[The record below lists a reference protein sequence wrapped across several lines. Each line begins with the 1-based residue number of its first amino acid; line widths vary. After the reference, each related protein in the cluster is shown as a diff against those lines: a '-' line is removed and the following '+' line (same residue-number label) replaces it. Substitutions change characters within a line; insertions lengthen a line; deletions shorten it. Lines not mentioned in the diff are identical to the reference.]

1 MENYS
6 LTDRGKV
13 RKNNQDSFINYFHP
27 RFATFVV
34 CDGMGGHKAGE
45 VASAIAVESM
55 QQSIIEKKDRT
66 DYENMLKESVI
77 ESNQKVYIESQ
88 KCEEFSNMGTTIVA
102 AILSQDNIYLA
113 HVGDSRAY
121 LYRSKELTCLTHDHS
136 LVQKM
141 LDDGAI
147 TEEEA
152 RNHPDRSTLT
162 RALGTEDS
170 LEVEL
175 DRLQAREN
183 DLILLCTDGL
193 TGMLRDSEISEILEK
208 GETVREKAENLVER
222 AIEAGGLDNITVSLF
237 EYRRETW
244 NKYC

>member
-45 VASAIAVESM
+45 VASAIAVECM
-55 QQSIIEKKDRT
+55 QQSIIERKDRT
-66 DYENMLKESVI
+66 DYENMLEESVI
-77 ESNQKVYIESQ
+77 EANRKVYSESC

-102 AILSQDNIYLA
+102 ALLSQDNIYLA

-121 LYRSKELTCLTHDHS
+121 LYRDKSLTCLTHDHS
-136 LVQKM
+136 LVQKL

-147 TEEEA
+147 TENEA
-152 RNHPDRSTLT
+152 RNHPERSTLT
-162 RALGTEDS
+162 RALGTEES
-170 LEVEL
+170 VEVEM
-175 DRLQAREN
+175 DRLRAEEG

-193 TGMLRDSEISEILEK
+193 TGMLTNSEISEVL
-208 GETVREKAENLVER
+208 GNSGTVREKAENLVKL